1 MMHRHRSRPPQS
13 EPMIADAKIQQVW
26 LQRRLKNIPLASGGV
41 ADARQFRLNGS
52 TVDRAGLQHNIY
64 DGEEPAFFIL
74 QGRLLSGFIMASA
87 TPTVI
92 TFGLKNMNVLAT
104 KYSRFVKHLA

>member
-1 MMHRHRSRPPQS
+1 MSVPECAFFMH
-13 EPMIADAKIQQVW
+13 
-26 LQRRLKNIPLASGGV
+26 LQL
-41 ADARQFRLNGS
+41 
-52 TVDRAGLQHNIY
+52 DRAGLQHNIF